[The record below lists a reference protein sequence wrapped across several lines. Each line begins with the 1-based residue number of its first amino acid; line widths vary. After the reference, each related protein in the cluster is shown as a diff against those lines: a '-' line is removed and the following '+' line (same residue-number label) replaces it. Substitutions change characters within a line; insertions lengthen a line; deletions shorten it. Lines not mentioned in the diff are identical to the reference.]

1 MKNNLNT
8 TLQNFF
14 TKKGSIVTH
23 FRLRS
28 YKDFL
33 FYGDL
38 LIANRETKELT
49 DVFLDADCPQVVKVI
64 CKKIM
69 TKKYCDKVVN
79 YKDLKNNLKII

>member
-8 TLQNFF
+8 ILQNFF
-14 TKKGSIVTH
+14 TKKGFIATH

-28 YKDFL
+28 YEDFL
-33 FYGDL
+33 FYGDF
-38 LIANRETKELT
+38 LIANRSTGEIT

-69 TKKYCDKVVN
+69 TKKYCTSVVN
-79 YKDLKNNLKII
+79 YREMKNNLKII